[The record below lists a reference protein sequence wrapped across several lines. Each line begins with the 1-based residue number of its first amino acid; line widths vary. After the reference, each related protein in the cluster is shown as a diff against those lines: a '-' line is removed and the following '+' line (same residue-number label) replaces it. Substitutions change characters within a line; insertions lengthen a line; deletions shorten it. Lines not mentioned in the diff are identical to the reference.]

1 LNTHKQYALD
11 FDVYI
16 KWKAVAALLAQPNDR
31 LLFQKRAGDMI
42 LESKKKKSTTCYVCK
57 SNGVNE

>member
-42 LESKKKKSTTCYVCK
+42 LESKKKNLRPATSV
-57 SNGVNE
+57 SQMV